1 LRNDGFNGEGTHCVR
16 FYPNVPSR
24 RAATLVGDAIVIGLL
39 LVFAWLGLVVH
50 DAVDRLGALGEGVQ
64 ATGGAVSSGFET
76 AAEAVDGTPV
86 VGGELADGLREA
98 GESSGGEV
106 TDLGERG
113 EQGAHRLA
121 DLLGLL
127 TFALPAGFLLLFY
140 LPPRIELAQRV
151 TAAARV
157 LTEPDSDERRRVVAM
172 RAAFAL
178 PYGTL
183 LHYTQDPLGDLA
195 AGRYDRLVE
204 AAFDDAGLRP
214 PKG

>member
-1 LRNDGFNGEGTHCVR
+1 MRL
-16 FYPNVPSR
+16 YPDVPSR
-24 RAATLVGDAIVIGLL
+24 RAATLVGDAIVVTLL
-39 LVFAWLGLVVH
+39 LVFAWLGLAVH
-50 DAVDRLGALGEGVQ
+50 DAVDRLGVLGEGVQ

-86 VGGELADGLREA
+86 VGDELADGLREA

-113 EQGAHRLA
+113 EDSAQRLA
-121 DLLGLL
+121 DLLGVL
-127 TFALPAGFLLLFY
+127 TFALPAGLLLLFV
-140 LPPRIELAQRV
+140 LPPRIELARRV

-157 LTEPDSDERRRVVAM
+157 LSEPDSEESRRVVAM

-183 LHYTQDPLGDLA
+183 LRYTRDPLGDLA
-195 AGRYDRLVE
+195 AGRYDSLVE

-214 PKG
+214 PKR

>member
-1 LRNDGFNGEGTHCVR
+1 MRL
-16 FYPNVPSR
+16 YPNVPSR
-24 RAATLVGDAIVIGLL
+24 RAATLLGDAVVVALL

-50 DAVDRLGALGEGVQ
+50 DAVDRLGVLGEGVQ
-64 ATGGAVSSGFET
+64 ATGEAVSSGFET

-86 VGGELADGLREA
+86 VGDELSDGLREA
-98 GESSGGEV
+98 GEGSGGEV

-113 EQGAHRLA
+113 EDGAHRLA
-121 DLLGLL
+121 DLLGVL
-127 TFALPAGFLLLFY
+127 TFALPAGLLLLFV
-140 LPPRIELAQRV
+140 LPPRIELARRV

-157 LTEPDSDERRRVVAM
+157 LSEPDSEERRRVVAM

-183 LHYTQDPLGDLA
+183 LRYTRDPLGDLA
-195 AGRYDRLVE
+195 AGRYDPLVE

-214 PKG
+214 PKR